1 LRFSPQVFPCN
12 LGAVGHQARERTRK
26 RGLRDVLSKSPDVQ
40 RFLQAQMPKPTARVV
55 VRTFLGRAWPYLVG
69 LGVAFVLAAAATL
82 KHWGA

>member
-1 LRFSPQVFPCN
+1 
-12 LGAVGHQARERTRK
+12 
-26 RGLRDVLSKSPDVQ
+26 VLTKAPEVQ
-40 RFLQAQMPKPTARVV
+40 RYLSAQMPKPTAGVV